1 MQPIADSFLVRP
13 GRGSDVDVL
22 RMRFGCDPA
31 LDARRVT
38 GAGRVSVAPHF
49 NALPPCLTSRLR
61 ASCAVALAILCGV
74 SSRVA
79 GPLQYESSHTRLLAI
94 TEEFEFHP
102 GLPGWNFSIPNAGWV
117 MRVRNAQLGA
127 P

>member
-13 GRGSDVDVL
+13 GHGSDVDVL

-49 NALPPCLTSRLR
+49 NALPHFS
-61 ASCAVALAILCGV
+61 LAGKLCRGIGDFV
-74 SSRVA
+74 
-79 GPLQYESSHTRLLAI
+79 
-94 TEEFEFHP
+94 
-102 GLPGWNFSIPNAGWV
+102 
-117 MRVRNAQLGA
+117 
-127 P
+127 